1 MAAIAEIF
9 RAFGDEYQRRF
20 PELPEQHRKVIRAI
34 THCRSGEYGV
44 AVYQCDECQERH
56 IIGCA
61 CGNRHCP
68 QCQYHKSRQ
77 WLETQLAR
85 ALPGQHCML
94 TFTVPEQL
102 RPFCRA
108 HQRAAYAGMFK
119 ASSGA
124 IAKLARDP
132 RFIGAEHSGFTGVL
146 HTWGR
151 QLQYHP
157 HIHYIVPAGGV
168 SADRIRWLPSRNA
181 FYLPVRALSKIFRA
195 KFRDEM
201 EQAGLHAEIDP
212 AVWTIDWNV
221 NCQAVGSAEASLKYL
236 APYVF
241 RIAISDSRIIGVE
254 GRTVTFSFKQSGS
267 NRPRRLDLD
276 VLEFIRR
283 FLQHVLPSGFMKVR
297 HYGFMSSQCALGIP
311 RLRMLIHASLGSSMA
326 LSELLTTRPQKP
338 PLPEPTCRA
347 CGGRLLHLF
356 SLFPGRSRRGPAW
369 RSCREPT

>member
-1 MAAIAEIF
+1 MATITEIF
-9 RAFGDEYQRRF
+9 SAFGDEYQHRF
-20 PELPEQHRKVIRAI
+20 PDMPEQHRRVMQAI
-34 THCRSGEYGV
+34 VHCHSGEYGV
-44 AVYQCDECQERH
+44 AVYQCDDCRQRRVV
-56 IIGCA
+56 GCA

-77 WLETQLAR
+77 WLETQLTKG
-85 ALPGQHCML
+85 LPGNHCML
-94 TFTVPEQL
+94 TFTVPAQL

-124 IAKLARDP
+124 IVKLVRDP

-168 SADRIRWLPSRNA
+168 SADKTRWMPSHNA

-201 EQAGLHAEIDP
+201 EKTGLLAEINP

-241 RIAISDSRIIGVE
+241 RVAISNSRIIGVH
-254 GRTVTFSFKQSGS
+254 GRTITFSFRQSGS
-267 NRPRRLDLD
+267 NRPRKLGLDA
-276 VLEFIRR
+276 LEFIRR

-297 HYGFMSSQCALGIP
+297 HYGFMSGQCAIGVA
-311 RLRMLIHASLGSSMA
+311 RLRVLIHASLGSTMA
-326 LSELLTTRPQKP
+326 LSELLTARPPKP
-338 PLPEPTCRA
+338 PPPQPICGA
-347 CGGRLLHLF
+347 CGGTLLHLF
-356 SLFPGRSRRGPAW
+356 SLFPRRPG
-369 RSCREPT
+369 REPT